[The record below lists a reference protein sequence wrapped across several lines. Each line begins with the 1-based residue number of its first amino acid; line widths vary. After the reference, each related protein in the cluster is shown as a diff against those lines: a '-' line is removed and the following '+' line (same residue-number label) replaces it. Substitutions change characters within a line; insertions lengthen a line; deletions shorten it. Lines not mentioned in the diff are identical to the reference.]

1 MNIWRGVTV
10 PKALQPIE
18 LLMLFYSFSG
28 MLSDIIFDYCNLFII
43 GSLFSLL

>member
-1 MNIWRGVTV
+1 M
-10 PKALQPIE
+10 PKVLQPIE

-28 MLSDIIFDYCNLFII
+28 MLSDIIFDYCNIFII